1 MKKLIVVT
9 SILCASMWANA
20 QVYMTQKGEVKFFS
34 TTPVE
39 DINAT
44 SKTVGAVL
52 NTATNDLAIQLVI
65 KQFKFTNALMQEH
78 FNENYMESEKYPKAS
93 FTGKINEKVDYTKDG
108 VYKVTATGKLTLHGV
123 TKDRTIDGQVTVKS
137 GKITLF
143 SEFWIATADHNIE
156 IPKVVFAKIAEKIKV
171 TANIPLEPK
180 K

>member
-1 MKKLIVVT
+1 MKKIILIS
-9 SILCASMWANA
+9 SIVCSTIWANA

-44 SKTVGAVL
+44 SKTVGAIL

-123 TKDRTIDGQVTVKS
+123 TKDRTIEGQVTVKS
-137 GKITLF
+137 GNIILF
-143 SEFWIATADHNIE
+143 SEFWIATTDHNIE

>member
-1 MKKLIVVT
+1 MKKLIV
-9 SILCASMWANA
+9 IAILLCASFLTNA

-52 NTATNDLAIQLVI
+52 NTSTNDLAIQLVI

-93 FTGKINEKVDYTKDG
+93 FTGKINEKIDFTKDG

-123 TKDRTIDGQVTVKS
+123 TKDRTIEGQVTVKS

-143 SEFWIATADHNIE
+143 SEFWIATAEHNIE
-156 IPKVVFAKIAEKIKV
+156 IPKVVFSKIAEKIKV
-171 TANIPLEPK
+171 TVNIPLEPK